1 MLTADGEVLTV
12 ARVELEV
19 LEEPVRVYNFE
30 VADWHTYY
38 VSEEEVL
45 VHNTCTAGPGSSY
58 SPKNKTSLWG
68 QEKYVTEKGLNTVK
82 QHLSGDFAD
91 EFNDAMISRLET
103 AYKNNTKIS
112 GADLDFYAHEI
123 YESNM
128 MKNGMNYNNAHRA
141 AKVHYNATEFNFY
154 HPEVIKQNP
163 KLFSNVWFE
172 FWGIE
177 RN

>member
-1 MLTADGEVLTV
+1 MCLAYQG
-12 ARVELEV
+12 
-19 LEEPVRVYNFE
+19 
-30 VADWHTYY
+30 
-38 VSEEEVL
+38 
-45 VHNTCTAGPGSSY
+45 GSY

-82 QHLSGDFAD
+82 QHLSGDLAD
-91 EFNDAMISRLET
+91 EFNDAMINRLET

-128 MKNGMNYNNAHRA
+128 MKNGMSYDNAHEA
-141 AKVHYNATEFNFY
+141 AKAYYNATEFNFY

-163 KLFSNVWFE
+163 KLFNNLWFE